1 MNENA
6 CQGIEREDR
15 PDERSTELHPYSP
28 GPCTSLSPGG
38 WPPILDLPIFKK
50 IPGSIWFSIKQPYLP
65 KRKRESNIQEP
76 FQSKD
81 RGRTELQSNLT
92 IPHKSNPR
100 NYVLPSLPLSLL
112 TRYKSSA
119 LSSRST
125 CLLACSY
132 LSFLSSLAPYGSA
145 TVMLGRASLPMSRSS
160 TFRPVLADRT
170 KLPLEKASLRE
181 LDWSDARSEPD
192 RPERESQERVDERRS
207 PIRGWSVKTSV
218 EALSFQTHK
227 SGTSLVL
234 AFLALARPSIKG

>member
-1 MNENA
+1 MKGA
-6 CQGIEREDR
+6 SQSLFERE
-15 PDERSTELHPYSP
+15 
-28 GPCTSLSPGG
+28 
-38 WPPILDLPIFKK
+38 
-50 IPGSIWFSIKQPYLP
+50 KQPYLP

-81 RGRTELQSNLT
+81 KGRTELQSNLT

-181 LDWSDARSEPD
+181 LDW
-192 RPERESQERVDERRS
+192 
-207 PIRGWSVKTSV
+207 
-218 EALSFQTHK
+218 LFHYH
-227 SGTSLVL
+227 
-234 AFLALARPSIKG
+234 SIIEG